1 MTKSELDL
9 HRIDGLGSTLIIRSF
24 ACLLLCQAAHG
35 PLEVPEDWMFTE
47 EQLKT
52 LDSIVA
58 TNEYR
63 KDFARIVYYM
73 DITVRSLRQA
83 LWSSFN
89 LTNVL
94 SS

>member
-1 MTKSELDL
+1 M
-9 HRIDGLGSTLIIRSF
+9 
-24 ACLLLCQAAHG
+24 
-35 PLEVPEDWMFTE
+35 EVPEDWMFTE